1 VQPTHYGPPA
11 AVGAL
16 QSDAT
21 APTIRKDLF
30 ISKINMKQASDHD
43 LDRTDL
49 RLLDALQKDG
59 ALSAAELAE
68 RVGLAVTTCWRRIK
82 RLEDTGVIRSRVA
95 LLDRERVGLGV
106 TVFAHVKLVA
116 HGRDNLGRF
125 AEAIRRFPEVLECY
139 TTTGDWD
146 FLLRI
151 VARDIKGYEAF
162 FLDHLSK
169 APGVQSVSS
178 SIAMTV
184 FKETTQLP
192 LAVR

>member
-1 VQPTHYGPPA
+1 VDD
-11 AVGAL
+11 AL
-16 QSDAT
+16 QCDAST
-21 APTIRKDLF
+21 PRIVDDLSTF
-30 ISKINMKQASDHD
+30 RPEMKQTSDVD

-59 ALSAAELAE
+59 ALSTAELAE
-68 RVGLAVTTCWRRIK
+68 RVGLAVTTCWRRIR
-82 RLEDTGVIRSRVA
+82 RLEESGVIRSRVA
-95 LLDRERVGLGV
+95 LLDRERIGLGV

-116 HGRDNLGRF
+116 HGRDNLAKF
-125 AEAIRRFPEVLECY
+125 AEAVRRFPEVLECY

-178 SIAMTV
+178 SIAMTT

-192 LAVR
+192 LTPR

>member
-1 VQPTHYGPPA
+1 
-11 AVGAL
+11 
-16 QSDAT
+16 
-21 APTIRKDLF
+21 
-30 ISKINMKQASDHD
+30 MKQPSEAD

-68 RVGLAVTTCWRRIK
+68 RVGLAVTTCWRRIR
-82 RLEDTGVIRSRVA
+82 RLEETGVIRHRVA

-116 HGRDNLGRF
+116 HGRDNLGKF
-125 AEAIRRFPEVLECY
+125 AEAVRRFPEVLECY

-162 FLDHLSK
+162 FPDHLSK

-192 LAVR
+192 LGLR